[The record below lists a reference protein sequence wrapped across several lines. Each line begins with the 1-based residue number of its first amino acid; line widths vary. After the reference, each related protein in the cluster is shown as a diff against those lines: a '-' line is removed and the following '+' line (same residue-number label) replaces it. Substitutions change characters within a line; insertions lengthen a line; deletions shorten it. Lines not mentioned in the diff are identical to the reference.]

1 MKTQSAKAKG
11 RNLQKWVRQ
20 MLIEMLDVHPED
32 IESRSMGAGGED
44 LIMARAARQKFP
56 HSIECKNVERLNV
69 WDAYEQACENAG
81 DYEPI
86 VVMKKNR
93 KKPLVVVDAEYFI
106 SLFNKWFCLTLYNM
120 ADTKPAVEEKD
131 HDEDKSEVLGN
142 LVKVV
147 VLIWSAS
154 LLTFSYVRLPNGQKI
169 LDFDPTF
176 IASVFSGSLAAFGL
190 SPAKSGGTAPKKAP
204 SIGKKEEDNAKTN

>member
-1 MKTQSAKAKG
+1 
-11 RNLQKWVRQ
+11 
-20 MLIEMLDVHPED
+20 
-32 IESRSMGAGGED
+32 
-44 LIMARAARQKFP
+44 
-56 HSIECKNVERLNV
+56 
-69 WDAYEQACENAG
+69 
-81 DYEPI
+81 
-86 VVMKKNR
+86 
-93 KKPLVVVDAEYFI
+93 
-106 SLFNKWFCLTLYNM
+106 M
-120 ADTKPAVEEKD
+120 ADTKPKVEKED

-190 SPAKSGGTAPKKAP
+190 SPAKTGGNGNAKPAPKKVEETPPVQSAIEP
-204 SIGKKEEDNAKTN
+204 KK

>member
-1 MKTQSAKAKG
+1 MT
-11 RNLQKWVRQ
+11 
-20 MLIEMLDVHPED
+20 
-32 IESRSMGAGGED
+32 
-44 LIMARAARQKFP
+44 
-56 HSIECKNVERLNV
+56 
-69 WDAYEQACENAG
+69 
-81 DYEPI
+81 
-86 VVMKKNR
+86 
-93 KKPLVVVDAEYFI
+93 
-106 SLFNKWFCLTLYNM
+106 
-120 ADTKPAVEEKD
+120 EEKKEHP

-190 SPAKSGGTAPKKAP
+190 SPAKNGGAQAKPQQEQK
-204 SIGKKEEDNAKTN
+204 KKEEPPVVSVIKKDAKTD

>member
-1 MKTQSAKAKG
+1 
-11 RNLQKWVRQ
+11 
-20 MLIEMLDVHPED
+20 
-32 IESRSMGAGGED
+32 
-44 LIMARAARQKFP
+44 MA
-56 HSIECKNVERLNV
+56 
-69 WDAYEQACENAG
+69 EN
-81 DYEPI
+81 
-86 VVMKKNR
+86 N
-93 KKPLVVVDAEYFI
+93 KPV
-106 SLFNKWFCLTLYNM
+106 
-120 ADTKPAVEEKD
+120 VEEKD

-190 SPAKSGGTAPKKAP
+190 SPAKSGGGGNGNANAKK
-204 SIGKKEEDNAKTN
+204 KKEEPPVVSAVEPK

>member
-1 MKTQSAKAKG
+1 
-11 RNLQKWVRQ
+11 
-20 MLIEMLDVHPED
+20 
-32 IESRSMGAGGED
+32 
-44 LIMARAARQKFP
+44 MAETNKP
-56 HSIECKNVERLNV
+56 VVEK
-69 WDAYEQACENAG
+69 E
-81 DYEPI
+81 
-86 VVMKKNR
+86 
-93 KKPLVVVDAEYFI
+93 
-106 SLFNKWFCLTLYNM
+106 
-120 ADTKPAVEEKD
+120 D

-190 SPAKSGGTAPKKAP
+190 SPAKNGSTPKKAP
-204 SIGKKEEDNAKTN
+204 SIGKKEKDNAESN

>member
-1 MKTQSAKAKG
+1 MLGNKSKAK
-11 RNLQKWVRQ
+11 
-20 MLIEMLDVHPED
+20 
-32 IESRSMGAGGED
+32 
-44 LIMARAARQKFP
+44 
-56 HSIECKNVERLNV
+56 
-69 WDAYEQACENAG
+69 
-81 DYEPI
+81 
-86 VVMKKNR
+86 
-93 KKPLVVVDAEYFI
+93 
-106 SLFNKWFCLTLYNM
+106 
-120 ADTKPAVEEKD
+120 VEEKDD

-190 SPAKSGGTAPKKAP
+190 SPAKAGGGNGNGKVVA
-204 SIGKKEEDNAKTN
+204 KKEPEVVSAIEPKDAKTN

>member
-1 MKTQSAKAKG
+1 MLGNKSKAK
-11 RNLQKWVRQ
+11 
-20 MLIEMLDVHPED
+20 E
-32 IESRSMGAGGED
+32 
-44 LIMARAARQKFP
+44 
-56 HSIECKNVERLNV
+56 
-69 WDAYEQACENAG
+69 
-81 DYEPI
+81 
-86 VVMKKNR
+86 
-93 KKPLVVVDAEYFI
+93 
-106 SLFNKWFCLTLYNM
+106 
-120 ADTKPAVEEKD
+120 VEEHKD

-190 SPAKSGGTAPKKAP
+190 SPAKAGGATAKAAP
-204 SIGKKEEDNAKTN
+204 AIKKEEPSVVSAVEPKKS

>member
-1 MKTQSAKAKG
+1 MLGSKSKAK
-11 RNLQKWVRQ
+11 
-20 MLIEMLDVHPED
+20 
-32 IESRSMGAGGED
+32 
-44 LIMARAARQKFP
+44 
-56 HSIECKNVERLNV
+56 
-69 WDAYEQACENAG
+69 
-81 DYEPI
+81 
-86 VVMKKNR
+86 
-93 KKPLVVVDAEYFI
+93 
-106 SLFNKWFCLTLYNM
+106 
-120 ADTKPAVEEKD
+120 VEEKD

-190 SPAKSGGTAPKKAP
+190 SPAKSGGSAPKKAP
-204 SIGKKEEDNAKTN
+204 SIGKKEEDNAKVN

>member
-1 MKTQSAKAKG
+1 
-11 RNLQKWVRQ
+11 
-20 MLIEMLDVHPED
+20 ML
-32 IESRSMGAGGED
+32 GN
-44 LIMARAARQKFP
+44 
-56 HSIECKNVERLNV
+56 KNKEAV
-69 WDAYEQACENAG
+69 
-81 DYEPI
+81 
-86 VVMKKNR
+86 
-93 KKPLVVVDAEYFI
+93 
-106 SLFNKWFCLTLYNM
+106 
-120 ADTKPAVEEKD
+120 VEEKH

-190 SPAKSGGTAPKKAP
+190 SPAKSGGAAPVKK
-204 SIGKKEEDNAKTN
+204 KKEEEPPVVSAVEPKR

>member
-1 MKTQSAKAKG
+1 
-11 RNLQKWVRQ
+11 
-20 MLIEMLDVHPED
+20 
-32 IESRSMGAGGED
+32 
-44 LIMARAARQKFP
+44 
-56 HSIECKNVERLNV
+56 
-69 WDAYEQACENAG
+69 
-81 DYEPI
+81 
-86 VVMKKNR
+86 
-93 KKPLVVVDAEYFI
+93 
-106 SLFNKWFCLTLYNM
+106 M
-120 ADTKPAVEEKD
+120 ADTKPKVEKED

-190 SPAKSGGTAPKKAP
+190 SPAKAGGGNGAAKKKRDEEPPVVSAIDKPKQ
-204 SIGKKEEDNAKTN
+204 S

>member
-1 MKTQSAKAKG
+1 
-11 RNLQKWVRQ
+11 
-20 MLIEMLDVHPED
+20 
-32 IESRSMGAGGED
+32 MGG
-44 LIMARAARQKFP
+44 
-56 HSIECKNVERLNV
+56 S
-69 WDAYEQACENAG
+69 
-81 DYEPI
+81 
-86 VVMKKNR
+86 
-93 KKPLVVVDAEYFI
+93 
-106 SLFNKWFCLTLYNM
+106 
-120 ADTKPAVEEKD
+120 KPAKVEDKD

-190 SPAKSGGTAPKKAP
+190 SPAKACGGNGNGKTTA
-204 SIGKKEEDNAKTN
+204 KKEEPPVVSAVEPKK